1 VSALNKTNECGNEGQ
16 DVKDGQQ
23 EAPANLSPVHL
34 PCFSFSPPGIP
45 RQRVIYNLLKAR
57 CRQQKSGE
65 SFKVFAKHPIYPG
78 NFHRLSKTLR
88 NGQEIGPKG
97 LNLGPPWCMR
107 YGSISFP
114 SEAHYVA
121 ELESKLN
128 LPAIKRVFH
137 FKFFP
142 RYRTAVI
149 DSAMSTWGFV

>member
-1 VSALNKTNECGNEGQ
+1 MSVGNEGQ

-34 PCFSFSPPGIP
+34 PCFSSTP
-45 RQRVIYNLLKAR
+45 LE

-65 SFKVFAKHPIYPG
+65 SFKVFAKHPIHLV

-149 DSAMSTWGFV
+149 GSAMSTWGFV